1 MSDTTKRWL
10 WGIGIAVG
18 VLLFSYISIRN
29 QLITIRE
36 SVDASWA
43 QVENQL
49 QRRYDLIPNLVETAK
64 GYAKQEQKV
73 FGDIAASRAQ
83 LAGAKTVSD
92 RVAASNQMESA
103 LARLLVVV
111 ENYPNLKSDQTFLRL
126 MDELSGSEN
135 RISVER
141 RRFNENV
148 QAYNIKVIRFPSSV
162 VAKQLGYQKL
172 DYFKSA
178 DGAKEAPKVQF

>member
-1 MSDTTKRWL
+1 MSDKTKRWL
-10 WGIGIAVG
+10 WGIGIVVG
-18 VLLFSYISIRN
+18 ILLFSYISIRN
-29 QLITIRE
+29 QLITLHE
-36 SVDASWA
+36 SVDASWG

-49 QRRYDLIPNLVETAK
+49 QRGYDLIPNLVETAK

-83 LAGAKTVSD
+83 LAGARTIND
-92 RVAASNQMESA
+92 RVAASNQMESS
-103 LARLLVVV
+103 LARLLVIS
-111 ENYPNLKSDQTFLRL
+111 ENYPNLKSDQTFMRL

-148 QAYNIKVIRFPSSV
+148 QAYNNKVIRFPGSL
-162 VAKQLGYQKL
+162 VAGQLGYKKL
-172 DYFKSA
+172 EYFTSA
-178 DGAKEAPKVQF
+178 KGAENAPKVQF